1 MKLLLVLYSALCL
14 LLVLIY
20 QYYPSF
26 YLVKIQG
33 YSSALWAVLAVNI
46 VLIAGGIALLKKTKL
61 LPALSIFL
69 SPVSVYLFYQ
79 SWVNINYQFLAGFLF
94 VPIVLLVVS
103 LSLSLKKIKI

>member
-1 MKLLLVLYSALCL
+1 MKFLLVLYSALCL
-14 LLVLIY
+14 LLALIY

-33 YSSALWAVLAVNI
+33 YSAALWAVLAVNI
-46 VLIAGGIALLKKTKL
+46 VLIAGAVVSFKKAKL
-61 LPALSIFL
+61 LSVLSIVL

-94 VPIVLLVVS
+94 VPIILLVIS
-103 LSLSLKKIKI
+103 LFLSFKKIKI